1 MLHLNVA
8 RHFGGKQTKLG
19 NRVLIALIDGQ
30 KIFELEKIVRPAK
43 ILKFGILC
51 INTINLSQLL
61 SCNIAYNHKS
71 GIH

>member
-30 KIFELEKIVRPAK
+30 KTFEIEKNCWACQDFKVWYIVH
-43 ILKFGILC
+43 LH
-51 INTINLSQLL
+51 N
-61 SCNIAYNHKS
+61 
-71 GIH
+71 

>member
-1 MLHLNVA
+1 MWLDILA
-8 RHFGGKQTKLG
+8 ASKPSWETG
-19 NRVLIALIDGQ
+19 VLIALIDGQ
-30 KIFELEKIVRPAK
+30 KTFEIEKIVGPAK

-51 INTINLSQLL
+51 INTINLSQLI